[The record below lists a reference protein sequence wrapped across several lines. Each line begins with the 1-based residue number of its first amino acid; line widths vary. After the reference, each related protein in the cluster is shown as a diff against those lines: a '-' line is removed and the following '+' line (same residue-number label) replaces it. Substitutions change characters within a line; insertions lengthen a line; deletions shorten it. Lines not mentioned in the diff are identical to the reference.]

1 MRIAIIAWGSL
12 MRDPRPLQIKGNW
25 DNQGPRLKI
34 EFSRVSK
41 DCRLTLVIDPLNGA
55 EVNTYYTQSVR
66 TDLGGAIADL
76 RDREGTIRKRIGFVD
91 TKNNRN
97 SKSEFHDQ
105 VDVFEKMVTWCREN
119 NFDAAVWTAL
129 PSQFKDQTEMEFS
142 VSNAI
147 KYLDSLPKTARKN
160 AINYINNAPKGIVAS
175 VRQKIEQLNYQ

>member
-12 MRDPRPLQIKGNW
+12 VSDPRTLQIKGNW

-41 DCRLTLVIDPLNGA
+41 DGRLTLVIDPLNGA
-55 EVNTYYTQSVR
+55 EVNTY
-66 TDLGGAIADL
+66 
-76 RDREGTIRKRIGFVD
+76 KRIGFVD

-97 SKSEFHDQ
+97 SKSEFHNQ
-105 VDVFEKMVTWCREN
+105 VDVFEKMVTWCKDN

-129 PSQFKDQTEMEFS
+129 PSQFKDQTKMEFS

-160 AINYINNAPKGIVAS
+160 ALNYINEAPKEVVTP
-175 VRQKIEQLNYQ
+175 VRQKVEQLNYQ